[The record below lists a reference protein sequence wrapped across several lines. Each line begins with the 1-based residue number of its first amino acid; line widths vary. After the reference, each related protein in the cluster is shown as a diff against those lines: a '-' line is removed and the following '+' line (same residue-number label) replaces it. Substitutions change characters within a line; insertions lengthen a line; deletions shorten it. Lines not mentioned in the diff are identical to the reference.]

1 MQQYRPRMRLGM
13 PSEAEEPATG
23 KPFNY
28 GWEFAAR
35 LKWTGHARVKLF
47 RLNARE
53 TQEEPYADVNID
65 GTSKAIA
72 CDCLGGVS
80 SITNQ

>member
-1 MQQYRPRMRLGM
+1 MRLGT
-13 PSEAEEPATG
+13 PTDAEEPAVG
-23 KPFNY
+23 KPFIY

-53 TQEEPYADVNID
+53 TQEEPYANVDID
-65 GTSKAIA
+65 SEAKAIA
-72 CDCLGGVS
+72 CDCLSDVTGATS
-80 SITNQ
+80 Q